1 MENTAANKVVLS
13 MSGGLDST
21 MLAVYWLARGNEVRA
36 YAFDYGQKHDI
47 ELKKLKKNIKFL
59 QEKNLPITLQVINL
73 RDCFADSAS
82 SLHKGSGEDIPKGH
96 YEDDN
101 MKSTVVENRNIIFS
115 SIIYGKAL
123 AWSKKTNEDVIISLG
138 IHAGDHTIYPD
149 TTPESR
155 EAAAHTFKISNWGSE
170 RVSYVAPFETLT
182 KDQVLDMG
190 VSSMAKMDFNIKE
203 IWKVLKYTHS
213 CYDPN
218 EKGESCGVCGTC
230 TERIEAFE
238 KLGMI
243 DPIKYAP
250 CIMDDPSES
259 IIFVE

>member
-21 MLAVYWLARGNEVRA
+21 MLALYWLARGTEVKA

-47 ELKKLKKNIKFL
+47 ELKKLKKNVKFL
-59 QEKNLPITLQVINL
+59 QKKGLPIDLQVINL

-82 SLHKGSGEDIPKGH
+82 SLHKGSGTDIPKGH

-123 AWSKKTNEDVIISLG
+123 AWSKKTNEDIIISLG

-149 TTPESR
+149 TTVESR

-170 RVSYVAPFETLT
+170 RVSYVAPFETLP
-182 KDQVLDMG
+182 KDQVLMSGMG
-190 VSSMAKMDFNIKE
+190 AMKSLEFTARERNQ
-203 IWKVLKYTHS
+203 VLKNTHS

-230 TERIEAFE
+230 TERIEAFAE
-238 KLGMI
+238 LGMV
-243 DPIKYAP
+243 DPIKYRLA
-250 CIMDDPSES
+250 
-259 IIFVE
+259 